1 MFLYIYI
8 KGEFKMHMSVL
19 MEKMRDE
26 RKPIHAILKLTYQCN
41 FRCVHCYQT
50 PEKGISPKQELN
62 TKDWFKIIDM
72 LKIQGILT
80 ITFTGGE
87 VLARSDFWRIY
98 LYAYEKNF
106 KITILSN
113 ISMLCSEMIDFLKD
127 HPPMCI
133 SLTLY
138 GFSENSYY
146 RFTRSANAFSKVMQS
161 IHTLIKQH
169 IRIKVKVI
177 ANTINQ
183 HELDQMYIFFQK
195 YKISYFFY
203 YNIINYNDGSR
214 ASKRYQLPLIDCQFK
229 FGDIQM
235 LSDKIQNGSCLL
247 GEKCAAGLNSFSIDP
262 YGNMYLCELCDGNKY
277 NVLKLGFERCW
288 EKMFEER
295 GKNIDIETVCDRC
308 CYRKFCSSC
317 NPKLKYENGNSGKP
331 SNRDCYRAHILKRM
345 VEGPWKPNSEI

>member
-1 MFLYIYI
+1 
-8 KGEFKMHMSVL
+8 

-146 RFTRSANAFSKVMQS
+146 RFTRRANAFSKVMQS

-183 HELDQMYIFFQK
+183 HELDRMYIFFQK
-195 YKISYFFY
+195 YKIPYFFY

-214 ASKRYQLPLIDCQFK
+214 ASKRYQLRLIDVI
-229 FGDIQM
+229 D
-235 LSDKIQNGSCLL
+235 LS
-247 GEKCAAGLNSFSIDP
+247 
-262 YGNMYLCELCDGNKY
+262 
-277 NVLKLGFERCW
+277 V
-288 EKMFEER
+288 
-295 GKNIDIETVCDRC
+295 
-308 CYRKFCSSC
+308 
-317 NPKLKYENGNSGKP
+317 
-331 SNRDCYRAHILKRM
+331 
-345 VEGPWKPNSEI
+345 